1 MIQGASQSTTRN
13 YRRLVQIARSVAP
26 DTREGNDEPVEIKG
40 RRGRGRAVDSLPAR
54 RAGAQSR
61 GSGERRRGG
70 GRGEEERGGA
80 GVCDDGLCGDADAN
94 RGVSLTRGASERAW
108 GW

>member
-1 MIQGASQSTTRN
+1 
-13 YRRLVQIARSVAP
+13 VAP

-70 GRGEEERGGA
+70 GRGEE
-80 GVCDDGLCGDADAN
+80 V
-94 RGVSLTRGASERAW
+94 RACVTT
-108 GW
+108 GFVAMPMRTEGSH